1 MVLLSFSN
9 LITEEEGAYRSES
22 VYVYKYPVI
31 PEKKNIN
38 FNVMDEQTAME
49 KNIPSVN
56 NNTTNQS
63 DEVKQGTFTSEW

>member
-1 MVLLSFSN
+1 MVLHSFSN

-38 FNVMDEQTAME
+38 FNVMDEQIAME